1 MKVLIACACFVGL
14 LGCSPQDKQ
23 AAAADTETF
32 TFACANGKT
41 FSVSYDEGFTVATVQ
56 SDGQTYKLPAII
68 AASGSRYSDGKIE
81 FWEHQGEAL
90 LHGTPA
96 GELNSCPQKKAE

>member
-1 MKVLIACACFVGL
+1 MKAFLACSCFVAL
-14 LGCSPQDKQ
+14 LACSPQDKP
-23 AAAADTETF
+23 AAADAEVF

-41 FSVSYDEGFTVATVQ
+41 FSVTYDEGFTVATVK
-56 SDGQTYKLPAII
+56 SDGQTYKLPAVI

-81 FWEHQGEAL
+81 YWEHHGEAL

>member
-1 MKVLIACACFVGL
+1 MRALLACSCFVSL
-14 LGCSPQDKQ
+14 LGCSPQDKT
-23 AAAADTETF
+23 AAAAEAF

-41 FSVSYDEGFTVATVQ
+41 FNVSYDEGFTVATVRA
-56 SDGQTYKLPAII
+56 DGNTYKVPAVM

-90 LHGTPA
+90 LHGTPV
-96 GELNSCPQKKAE
+96 GELNNCPQKTAE